1 MITIGIL
8 TLSEYAKQAKN
19 VVDSI
24 NLDENCEIVLIDN
37 GQKNGD
43 GVDDDVDTVYHTI
56 ENIGI
61 PSSWNLILE
70 MAFLNER
77 SKDDSEIAFILNDD
91 IVLHEDCLELMVDS
105 IRRNDY
111 DILSGYMV
119 NNPDTFPD
127 FKIHPRF
134 IPGMHFS
141 CFAVTKQCVEVN
153 GFFDTNYTPC
163 FVEDTD
169 YYHRLLKTDLNY
181 GSDRWAKFTH
191 NRVLDRNKPWVR
203 KSHQKN
209 RDYFFKKWGVP
220 PKATFRKMSAERKQ
234 V

>member
-24 NLDENCEIVLIDN
+24 NLDTNCDIVLIDN

-43 GVDDDVDTVYHTI
+43 GVEDVDTVYYPVS
-56 ENIGI
+56 NLGI
-61 PSSWNLILE
+61 PNSWNLILE
-70 MAFLNER
+70 MAFFNER
-77 SKDDSEIAFILNDD
+77 SEDNSEIAFILNDD
-91 IVLHEDCLELMVDS
+91 IVLHEECLELMVES
-105 IRRNDY
+105 
-111 DILSGYMV
+111 MV
-119 NNPDTFPD
+119 NNPDNFPSA
-127 FKIHPRF
+127 KIEPRF

-141 CFAVTKQCVEVN
+141 CFAVTRHCLEVN
-153 GFFDTNYTPC
+153 GFFDTNYSPC

-169 YYHRLLKTDLNY
+169 YYHRLLQTDLKY

-203 KSHQKN
+203 QSHQKN
-209 RDYFFKKWGVP
+209 RDYFRKKWGVP
-220 PKATFRKMSAERKQ
+220 PKATFRKMAAGRKEL
-234 V
+234 